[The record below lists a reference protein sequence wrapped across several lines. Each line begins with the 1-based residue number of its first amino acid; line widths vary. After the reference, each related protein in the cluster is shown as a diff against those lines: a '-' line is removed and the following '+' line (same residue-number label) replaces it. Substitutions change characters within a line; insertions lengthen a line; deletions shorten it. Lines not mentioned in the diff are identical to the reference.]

1 MAVTRALLL
10 LLGLAVA
17 GWGIYWLRRRR
28 KLARASGVPGTIV
41 DVERRFT
48 GKSNAYFPVVSFR
61 TRDGAEVRA
70 VAPQGK
76 VFWSPKVGKP
86 VTVLYDPAD
95 PARAYIDSAGLRFGP
110 AVFVAVGLGFVILA
124 ALPLR

>member
-1 MAVTRALLL
+1 M
-10 LLGLAVA
+10 
-17 GWGIYWLRRRR
+17 
-28 KLARASGVPGTIV
+28 LARASGVPGTIV

-48 GKSNAYFPVVSFR
+48 GKSSAYFPVVSFR

-86 VTVLYDPAD
+86 VKVIYDPAD
-95 PARAYIDSAGLRFGP
+95 PPRAYIDSSGLRFGP
-110 AVFVAVGLGFVILA
+110 VLFVVVGLGFLILA
-124 ALPLR
+124 TVQSR